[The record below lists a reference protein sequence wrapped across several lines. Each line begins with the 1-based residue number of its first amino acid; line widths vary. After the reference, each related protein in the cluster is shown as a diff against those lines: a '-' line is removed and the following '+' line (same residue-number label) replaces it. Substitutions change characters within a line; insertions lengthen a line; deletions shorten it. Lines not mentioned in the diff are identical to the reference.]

1 MNGWK
6 EKFLSH
12 ACKEIPIKLVLQAIP
27 TYTMS
32 VFRLP
37 TTLCREINMLI
48 SFGGGI
54 WKILIGWLGCL
65 GKALAEAR
73 IQGD

>member
-1 MNGWK
+1 
-6 EKFLSH
+6 
-12 ACKEIPIKLVLQAIP
+12 
-27 TYTMS
+27 MS